1 MIKSFIRR
9 IPLNG
14 TAGDWKPI
22 HPNHI
27 IGLEALTIAWR
38 LDVGSNTINR
48 AVTGDITVTGKAY
61 QFIKDTPNTDT
72 IEMRLYDTRFN
83 RDYPIFTAQP
93 NTRSFCYDGTCKMT
107 INIVE
112 NRPEKTCFDNTVIWD
127 NHQNWFDNSGTKQHT
142 RIGYCNHPNINFI
155 AGLVYIMTLIL
166 AVLCFGLSLMLS
178 ALGISGLSDFLSG
191 LINKSKGCDKAHPS
205 PFVRDYIKNVCDKCN
220 IGVGQF
226 APIFFNS
233 TSIYY
238 DTVVFYAP
246 IKEGFDKSDTAI
258 NRYFIKDNVYNKTL
272 TQFLDELATHFN
284 CKWRVMGGELYFIPK
299 REQYNS
305 TPIFNFHSTDAHI
318 LTTPI
323 CGTWA
328 SEDSP
333 AYFDGIYTQD
343 AIDARG
349 NTAMSLYNDVVEWN
363 APPSQSQRGAL
374 KVISPFASAR
384 FRQDGV
390 TNDPIS
396 RLENNTLLSTIVSIL
411 EFATPLDVL
420 FYPND
425 LVLSNDQT
433 SKAKLLVWNNNSG
446 IDSGTAIKMPLIA
459 GSALLNYLQMDKQA
473 ISQTDTNYSMW
484 LYNAPYI
491 TDDLIN
497 SGNYG
502 GTAIKNMYD
511 LYKDENPRSELG
523 KTIRNITYDIQIC
536 LNEYNAQRLGI
547 FEGQEIA
554 IGYTIQVATENGNPI
569 LAEITAIN
577 INLATNSILITA
589 QR

>member
-1 MIKSFIRR
+1 M
-9 IPLNG
+9 
-14 TAGDWKPI
+14 
-22 HPNHI
+22 
-27 IGLEALTIAWR
+27 
-38 LDVGSNTINR
+38 
-48 AVTGDITVTGKAY
+48 
-61 QFIKDTPNTDT
+61 
-72 IEMRLYDTRFN
+72 
-83 RDYPIFTAQP
+83 
-93 NTRSFCYDGTCKMT
+93 
-107 INIVE
+107 
-112 NRPEKTCFDNTVIWD
+112 
-127 NHQNWFDNSGTKQHT
+127 
-142 RIGYCNHPNINFI
+142 
-155 AGLVYIMTLIL
+155 
-166 AVLCFGLSLMLS
+166 
-178 ALGISGLSDFLSG
+178 
-191 LINKSKGCDKAHPS
+191 
-205 PFVRDYIKNVCDKCN
+205 
-220 IGVGQF
+220 
-226 APIFFNS
+226 
-233 TSIYY
+233 
-238 DTVVFYAP
+238 
-246 IKEGFDKSDTAI
+246 
-258 NRYFIKDNVYNKTL
+258 
-272 TQFLDELATHFN
+272 
-284 CKWRVMGGELYFIPK
+284 
-299 REQYNS
+299 
-305 TPIFNFHSTDAHI
+305 
-318 LTTPI
+318 
-323 CGTWA
+323 
-328 SEDSP
+328 
-333 AYFDGIYTQD
+333 
-343 AIDARG
+343 
-349 NTAMSLYNDVVEWN
+349 
-363 APPSQSQRGAL
+363 

-425 LVLSNDQT
+425 LVLSDDQT

-473 ISQTDTNYSMW
+473 ISQTDTYSMW